1 MLYIKSFMHKLSFN
15 KQTIF
20 LFLFILYR
28 LMDVI
33 LSTYDFFDG
42 LIYIFPVVFIG
53 LAVMYLQFD
62 RKILSA
68 HVLMLFGLFGQYLY
82 AFIQDIMSF
91 NFGVLSFMQTINPI
105 DAIGSV
111 VALYLV
117 FFVISAI
124 MNEEKTEFKMDFYPL
139 VIPFGIYLYVRF
151 GFEYAALNVGVACFL
166 MLIKSK
172 VAFHLWVISFVISMP
187 FFLIDLVIE
196 QAGYEILSY
205 WVYGILGIVLLVLS
219 FIRLIK
225 VLNEKEA

>member
-33 LSTYDFFDG
+33 LTTYDFFDG

-62 RKILSA
+62 NKILGS
-68 HVLMLFGLFGQYLY
+68 HVLILFGLFGQYIY
-82 AFIQDIMSF
+82 AFIQDILSF
-91 NFGVLSFMQTINPI
+91 NFGTLTFMSVIDPI

-111 VALYLV
+111 LSLYLI

-124 MNEEKTEFKMDFYPL
+124 MNEEKTELKMDIYPL
-139 VIPFGIYLYVRF
+139 IIPFGIYLYMRF
-151 GFEYAALNVGVACFL
+151 GFEYAILNIGIACFL

-172 VAFHLWVISFVISMP
+172 VAFYLWLISFVISMP
-187 FFLIDLVIE
+187 FFLIDLIID

-205 WVYGILGIVLLVLS
+205 WIYGVLGILLLILG
-219 FIRLIK
+219 FIKLIK
-225 VLNEKEA
+225 ALNEKEV

>member
-33 LSTYDFFDG
+33 LTTYDFFDG

-62 RKILSA
+62 NKILGS
-68 HVLMLFGLFGQYLY
+68 HVLILFGLFGQYIY
-82 AFIQDIMSF
+82 AFIQDILSF
-91 NFGVLSFMQTINPI
+91 NFGTLTFMSVIDPI

-111 VALYLV
+111 LSLYLI

-124 MNEEKTEFKMDFYPL
+124 MNEEKTELKMDFYPL
-139 VIPFGIYLYVRF
+139 VVPFGIYLYMRF
-151 GFEYAALNVGVACFL
+151 GFEYATLNIGVACFL

-172 VAFHLWVISFVISMP
+172 VAFYLWLISFVISMP
-187 FFLIDLVIE
+187 FFLIDLVID

-205 WVYGILGIVLLVLS
+205 WIYGILGILLLILG
-219 FIRLIK
+219 FIKLIK
-225 VLNEKEA
+225 VLNEKEV

>member
-53 LAVMYLQFD
+53 LSVMYLQFD
-62 RKILSA
+62 RKILAS
-68 HVLMLFGLFGQYLY
+68 HLLMLFGLFGQYLY
-82 AFIQDIMSF
+82 AFTQDILSF
-91 NFGVLSFMQTINPI
+91 NFGTMTFMSTIEPI

-111 VALYLV
+111 IALYLV
-117 FFVISAI
+117 FFVISAF
-124 MNEEKTEFKMDFYPL
+124 MNEEKTELKMAFYPL
-139 VIPFGIYLYVRF
+139 IIPFGIYLYIRF
-151 GFEYAALNVGVACFL
+151 GFEYAALNTGIACFL
-166 MLIKSK
+166 MLIRSK
-172 VAFHLWVISFVISMP
+172 VAFYLWVISFVISMP

-205 WVYGILGIVLLVLS
+205 WIYGILGIVLLFIS
-219 FIRLIK
+219 FIKLIK
-225 VLNEKEA
+225 VLNEK